1 MRLTWDEYLS
11 LRRDRLAAAGA
22 SVQCLPGWSCETVA
36 GLEAVRPGAA
46 GWAVVCAPGQSLPR
60 RRDRATAARHDAWLH
75 ARAEGPP
82 APETPELRA
91 RWARARLV
99 ALGERLSEEGHR
111 SWTEGWRE
119 QPSEDAHAAAVLAG
133 LGSRSWTVRAEAEA
147 LLLPPVLR
155 SFRGVCLARRLPAA
169 VRERAVGELREAVF
183 YRLCLPDGAGRPGW
197 TELAART
204 LETAGPVSALLGP
217 LGEDQRRRAASCAAS
232 RGRWGETA
240 RALFG
245 PRSRALRARALLD
258 ELDRWEVHL
267 NTHLQLRL
275 RARWAAGE
283 TDPDGDW
290 RQLVQSRARA
300 RARLRA
306 LAGERA
312 EALLE
317 AVLALPALAARLRDA
332 ASRWAWAW
340 AWEELA
346 RDFSFD
352 LGRPVLA
359 PCVQDDLIPPPWPAA
374 WEAPLDSWLLLVL
387 LRGRL
392 DHLRRWAE
400 TGSTGDRDST
410 WGRLLAEALPAP
422 LSAEGHG
429 RLQDELRQSLSRR
442 LSALR
447 PVVVAVA
454 QLQPGRGLKSAV
466 LRILEE
472 SWSPWLPLPRAGFP
486 SMQRAA
492 RALLPTLPAEEAP

>member
-1 MRLTWDEYLS
+1 MRLSWDEYLA
-11 LRRDRLAAAGA
+11 LRRDRLAAAGS
-22 SVQCLPGWSCETVA
+22 SVECLPGWSCGTVA
-36 GLEAVRPGAA
+36 GLEGVRPGPA
-46 GWAVVCAPGQSLPR
+46 GWALVCAPGPGLPR

-75 ARAEGPP
+75 GRAVGQG
-82 APETPELRA
+82 APETPEQRVL
-91 RWARARLV
+91 WARARLV
-99 ALGERLSEEGHR
+99 ALGERLPGEGRR

-119 QPSEDAHAAAVLAG
+119 NPSEDAHAAGVLAG
-133 LGSRSWTVRAEAEA
+133 LGARSWTVRAEAEA
-147 LLLPPVLR
+147 LLLRPVLR
-155 SFRGVCLARRLPAA
+155 SFRGVCLARRLPVE
-169 VRERAVGELREAVF
+169 VRERAVEELREAVF
-183 YRLCLPDGAGRPGW
+183 YRLCLPDAQGRPGW
-197 TELAART
+197 TELAARA
-204 LETAGPVSALLGP
+204 LETAGPVRALLGP
-217 LGEDQRRRAASCAAS
+217 LGDDQLRRAASCAAS

-240 RALFG
+240 RELFG

-258 ELDRWEVHL
+258 ERGRWEVHL
-267 NTHLQLRL
+267 DTHLQLRL

-290 RQLVQSRARA
+290 RQVVQSRARA

-306 LAGERA
+306 LAGERP

-359 PCVQDDLIPPPWPAA
+359 PCVQEDLIPAPWPPE

-410 WGRLLAEALPAP
+410 WGRLLAEALPPP
-422 LSAEGHG
+422 LSAGGHG
-429 RLQDELRQSLSRR
+429 RLQDELRQSLPRR
-442 LSALR
+442 LHALV
-447 PVVVAVA
+447 PVVRAVA
-454 QLQPGRGLKSAV
+454 KLPGGRGLKAAV
-466 LRILEE
+466 LSILEE
-472 SWSPWLPLPRAGFP
+472 TWSPMLPLPRAGFP

-492 RALLPTLPAEEAP
+492 RALLPVLSSEEAP